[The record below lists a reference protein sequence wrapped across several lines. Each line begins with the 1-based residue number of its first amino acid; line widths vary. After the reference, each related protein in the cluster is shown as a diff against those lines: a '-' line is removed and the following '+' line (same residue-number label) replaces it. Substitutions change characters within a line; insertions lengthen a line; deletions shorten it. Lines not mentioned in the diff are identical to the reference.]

1 MAAAMSVALH
11 SGRGVEVEP
20 PGFSIGAVRPPS
32 AFDPPELDSSGGEG
46 GGAAAARPARSSS
59 SSSLSSSIGKDSDDT
74 GNRSSGGGGEEEEDG
89 EEHEVQSF
97 YKGPLEMMDA
107 LEEVLPMRRGISKF
121 YDGKS
126 KSFTSLADASS
137 SSVKEIA
144 KPENAFS
151 RRRRN
156 MLASSYTWDKSRN
169 FPLRSNIAGIS
180 KRPLSSSKSTLA
192 LAVAMCNSESFSS
205 TSEDS
210 STSSVSRSP
219 PRLPPLHPRGKG
231 SHNQIAS
238 PQRNFSPWRS
248 YSLADLQQCA
258 NRSSS
263 AVYDSVTEKADFE
276 DIA

>member
-1 MAAAMSVALH
+1 MVLH
-11 SGRGVEVEP
+11 YLRWYVH
-20 PGFSIGAVRPPS
+20 
-32 AFDPPELDSSGGEG
+32 
-46 GGAAAARPARSSS
+46 
-59 SSSLSSSIGKDSDDT
+59 SLMCHWLWLLLNIC
-74 GNRSSGGGGEEEEDG
+74 
-89 EEHEVQSF
+89 
-97 YKGPLEMMDA
+97 
-107 LEEVLPMRRGISKF
+107 RRGISKF

-137 SSVKEIA
+137 SSVKEIV
-144 KPENAFS
+144 KPENAYS
-151 RRRRN
+151 RKRRN
-156 MLASSYTWDKSRN
+156 ILASSHMWDRSRN

-192 LAVAMCNSESFSS
+192 LAVVMCNSESFSS

-248 YSLADLQQCA
+248 YSLADLQQCS
-258 NRSSS
+258 NRSN
-263 AVYDSVTEKADFE
+263 AVLYDSITEKADPE
-276 DIA
+276 ELAWDL